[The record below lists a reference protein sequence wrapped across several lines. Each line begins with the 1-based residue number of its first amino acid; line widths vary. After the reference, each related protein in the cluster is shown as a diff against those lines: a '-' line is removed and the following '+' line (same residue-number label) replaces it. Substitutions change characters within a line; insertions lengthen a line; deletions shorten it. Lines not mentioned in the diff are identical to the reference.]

1 MRKEIYI
8 STRKKET
15 RIAVLED
22 GQLAELF
29 FENPK
34 QGRMVG
40 DIYLGR
46 VARVLPG
53 IKAAFLDYGQKQ
65 EAFLHFAD
73 IDKTSIEE
81 YADLLG
87 DDTSIDEVAEA
98 GTETVKES
106 TEEGELKLLQPVS
119 TTQRLGTAETYAPSK
134 SHLLKKGQPIL
145 VQVIKEP
152 LGRKGARVTTRI
164 TLPGRFLV
172 LMPFMENKIGISRK
186 ILNQRERRRLR
197 NIIKALLPN
206 GYGVI
211 VRTAAE
217 GKDTKTLRGELE
229 QLILTWE
236 KIEKMLP
243 NEKPPALLYKD
254 LSVTSSVMRDLLTK
268 DVEKVVIDSKSLF
281 REVVAYAR
289 WAAPDIVDKIELD
302 ETEDIF
308 EKYGIN
314 REIENS
320 LGRKIYLRGGAYIL
334 IEQTEAM
341 TVIDV
346 NTGRYA
352 PRQNQEQVSLRI
364 NLDAAR
370 EIVRQLRLR
379 DIGGL
384 IVVDFIDMEDE
395 KSKKRLFDEL
405 RKEFKKDRAKVTVL
419 PMTEFGLIQITR
431 QRVRPS
437 VFEKFSEPCPTCA
450 GTGTI
455 FLRNLIFKRVE
466 RWFAKFKAISSDSS
480 ERKLILKLHPTVASY
495 VKSSLKGKFKILKL
509 MAKYFVLIK
518 VEPDPTLSVEEFK
531 VISAKTGKEFT
542 ETSVAPTPIPKE
554 NQNKKEEF

>member
-8 STRKKET
+8 STKKKET

-29 FENPK
+29 FENPE
-34 QGRMVG
+34 QERMVG
-40 DIYLGR
+40 DIYLGK

-53 IKAAFLDYGQKQ
+53 IKAAFINIGHKQ
-65 EAFLHFAD
+65 DAFLHFAD
-73 IDKTSIEE
+73 IDKASIDEFS
-81 YADLLG
+81 DLIG
-87 DDTSIDEVAEA
+87 DDTSVDEMSEVEA
-98 GTETVKES
+98 KSEPVEAR
-106 TEEGELKLLQPVS
+106 LQPIETS
-119 TTQRLGTAETYAPSK
+119 ATAQRITEAYAPRK

-186 ILNQRERRRLR
+186 ISNPKERRRLR
-197 NIIKALLPN
+197 NIIRALLPD

-217 GKDTKTLRGELE
+217 GKDTKTIRGELE
-229 QLILTWE
+229 QLITTWE
-236 KIEKMLP
+236 KIEKMLAV
-243 NEKPPALLYKD
+243 EKPPALLYKD
-254 LSVTSSVMRDLLTK
+254 LRVTSSVMRDLLTK
-268 DVEKVVIDSKSLF
+268 DVERVVVDSKSLY
-281 REVVAYAR
+281 REIVAYAR

-320 LGRKIYLRGGAYIL
+320 LGRKVYLRGGSYIL
-334 IEQTEAM
+334 IEQTETM

-346 NTGRYA
+346 NTGKYA
-352 PRQNQEQVSLRI
+352 PRKDQEQVSLRI
-364 NLDAAR
+364 NLDAAK

-384 IVVDFIDMEDE
+384 IVVDFIDLEDE
-395 KSKKRLFDEL
+395 KSKKRLLEEL
-405 RKEFKKDRAKVTVL
+405 LKEFKKDRAKVTVL
-419 PMTEFGLIQITR
+419 PMSEFGLVQITR

-450 GTGTI
+450 GTGVI
-455 FLRNLIFKRVE
+455 FLRDLIFRKIE
-466 RWFAKFKAISSDSS
+466 RWLTKFKAISS
-480 ERKLILKLHPTVASY
+480 ERNLILKLHPTLAKFMRASLPGRI
-495 VKSSLKGKFKILKL
+495 KTIKL
-509 MAKYFVLIK
+509 MLKYFVKIK

-531 VISAKTGKEFT
+531 VVSAKTGRELT
-542 ETSVAPTPIPKE
+542 ETFQVQQFQP
-554 NQNKKEEF
+554 NQNKREQKDENFS

>member
-1 MRKEIYI
+1 MVKEIYI
-8 STRKKET
+8 STKGKET

-29 FENPK
+29 FENPE
-34 QGRMVG
+34 QERMVG
-40 DIYLGR
+40 DIYLGK

-53 IKAAFLDYGQKQ
+53 IKAAFINIGHKQ
-65 EAFLHFAD
+65 DAFLHFAD
-73 IDKTSIEE
+73 IDKTSIDE

-87 DDTSIDEVAEA
+87 DDTSIDEVSEP
-98 GTETVKES
+98 VV
-106 TEEGELKLLQPVS
+106 EEEHDLQPIAS
-119 TTQRLGTAETYAPSK
+119 AQPSQTAQAYAPRK

-186 ILNQRERRRLR
+186 IQNPKERRRLR

-229 QLILTWE
+229 QLIATWE
-236 KIEKMLP
+236 KIEKMIP

-254 LSVTSSVMRDLLTK
+254 LGVTSSVMRDLLTK
-268 DVEKVVIDSKSLF
+268 DVEKVVVDSKSLF
-281 REVVAYAR
+281 REIVAYAR

-302 ETEDIF
+302 ETQDIF

-364 NLDAAR
+364 NLDAAK

-395 KSKKRLFDEL
+395 RSKKRLFDEL

-455 FLRNLIFKRVE
+455 FLRDLIFRRIE
-466 RWFAKFKAISSDSS
+466 RWFSKFKAISP
-480 ERKLILKLHPTVASY
+480 ERNLTLKLHPTVANY
-495 VKSSLKGKFKILKL
+495 VKSSLAGKFKILKL
-509 MAKYFVLIK
+509 MLRYFIK
-518 VEPDPTLSVEEFK
+518 IRVEPDPTLSVEEFK
-531 VISAKTGKEFT
+531 VISNKTGKELT
-542 ETSVAPTPIPKE
+542 ETGTVQMPVVRE
-554 NQNKKEEF
+554 NQNKEEQ

>member
-8 STRKKET
+8 STKGKET

-29 FENPK
+29 FENPE
-34 QGRMVG
+34 QERMVG
-40 DIYLGR
+40 DIYLGK

-53 IKAAFLDYGQKQ
+53 IKAAFINIGHKQ
-65 EAFLHFAD
+65 DAFLHFAD
-73 IDKTSIEE
+73 IDKASIEE

-87 DDTSIDEVAEA
+87 DDTSIDEVSETTVEEEQELKGLQPISTSSTQTAEA
-98 GTETVKES
+98 
-106 TEEGELKLLQPVS
+106 
-119 TTQRLGTAETYAPSK
+119 YAPRK

-186 ILNQRERRRLR
+186 IQNPKERRRLR
-197 NIIKALLPN
+197 NIIRALLPN

-217 GKDTKTLRGELE
+217 GKDTRTLRGELE
-229 QLILTWE
+229 QLLATWE
-236 KIEKMLP
+236 KIEKAIP

-254 LSVTSSVMRDLLTK
+254 IGVTSSVMRDLLTK
-268 DVEKVVIDSKSLF
+268 DVEKVVVDSKGLY
-281 REVVAYAR
+281 REIVAYSR

-314 REIENS
+314 KEIENS
-320 LGRKIYLRGGAYIL
+320 LSRKIYLRGGAYIL

-364 NLDAAR
+364 NLDAAK

-455 FLRNLIFKRVE
+455 FLRNLIFRRIE
-466 RWFAKFKAISSDSS
+466 RWFSKFRAIYS
-480 ERKLILKLHPTVASY
+480 ERNLTLKLHPTVANY
-495 VKSSLKGKFKILKL
+495 MKSSFTGRLKTLKL
-509 MAKYFVLIK
+509 MLKYFIK
-518 VEPDPTLSVEEFK
+518 LKIEPDPTLSVEEFR
-531 VISAKTGKEFT
+531 VISNKTGKELT
-542 ETSVAPTPIPKE
+542 EVGTSQITIAKE
-554 NQNKKEEF
+554 NQNKEEQ

>member
-8 STRKKET
+8 STKKKET

-29 FENPK
+29 FENPE
-34 QGRMVG
+34 QERMVG
-40 DIYLGR
+40 DIYLGK

-53 IKAAFLDYGQKQ
+53 IKAAFINIGHKQ
-65 EAFLHFAD
+65 DAFLHFAD
-73 IDKTSIEE
+73 IDKASIDEFS
-81 YADLLG
+81 DLIG
-87 DDTSIDEVAEA
+87 DDTSVDEMSEVEA
-98 GTETVKES
+98 KSEPVEAR
-106 TEEGELKLLQPVS
+106 LQPIETS
-119 TTQRLGTAETYAPSK
+119 ATAQRITEAYAPRK

-186 ILNQRERRRLR
+186 ISNPKERRRLR
-197 NIIKALLPN
+197 NIIRALLPD

-217 GKDTKTLRGELE
+217 GKDTKTIRGELE
-229 QLILTWE
+229 QLITTWE
-236 KIEKMLP
+236 KIEKMLAV
-243 NEKPPALLYKD
+243 EKPPALLYKD
-254 LSVTSSVMRDLLTK
+254 LRVTSSVMRDLLTK
-268 DVEKVVIDSKSLF
+268 DVERVVVDSKSLY
-281 REVVAYAR
+281 REIVAYAR

-320 LGRKIYLRGGAYIL
+320 LGRKVYLRGGSYIL
-334 IEQTEAM
+334 IEQTETM

-346 NTGRYA
+346 NTGKYA
-352 PRQNQEQVSLRI
+352 PRKDQEQVSLRI
-364 NLDAAR
+364 NLDAAK

-384 IVVDFIDMEDE
+384 IVVDFIDLEDE
-395 KSKKRLFDEL
+395 KSKKRLLEEL
-405 RKEFKKDRAKVTVL
+405 LKEFKKDRAKVTVL
-419 PMTEFGLIQITR
+419 PMSEFGLVQITR

-450 GTGTI
+450 GTGVI
-455 FLRNLIFKRVE
+455 FLRDLIFRKIE
-466 RWFAKFKAISSDSS
+466 RWLTKFKAISS
-480 ERKLILKLHPTVASY
+480 ERNLILKLHPTLAKFMRASLPGRI
-495 VKSSLKGKFKILKL
+495 KTIKL
-509 MAKYFVLIK
+509 MLKYFVKIK

-531 VISAKTGKEFT
+531 VVSAKTGRELT
-542 ETSVAPTPIPKE
+542 ETFQVQQFQP
-554 NQNKKEEF
+554 NQNKQEQKDENFS

>member
-8 STRKKET
+8 STKGKET

-29 FENPK
+29 FENPE
-34 QGRMVG
+34 QERMVG
-40 DIYLGR
+40 DIYLGK

-53 IKAAFLDYGQKQ
+53 IKAAFINIGHKQ
-65 EAFLHFAD
+65 DAFLHFAD
-73 IDKTSIEE
+73 IDKASIEE

-87 DDTSIDEVAEA
+87 DDTSIDEVSETTVEEEQELKGLQPISTSSTQTAEA
-98 GTETVKES
+98 
-106 TEEGELKLLQPVS
+106 
-119 TTQRLGTAETYAPSK
+119 YAPRK

-186 ILNQRERRRLR
+186 IQNPKERRRLR
-197 NIIKALLPN
+197 NIIRALLPN

-217 GKDTKTLRGELE
+217 GKDTRTLRGELE
-229 QLILTWE
+229 QLLATWE
-236 KIEKMLP
+236 KIEKAIP

-254 LSVTSSVMRDLLTK
+254 IGVTSSVMRDLLTK
-268 DVEKVVIDSKSLF
+268 DVEKVVVDSKGLY
-281 REVVAYAR
+281 REIVAYAR

-314 REIENS
+314 KEIENS
-320 LGRKIYLRGGAYIL
+320 LSRKIYLRGGAYIL

-364 NLDAAR
+364 NLDAAK

-455 FLRNLIFKRVE
+455 FLRNLIFRRIE
-466 RWFAKFKAISSDSS
+466 RWFSKFRAIYS
-480 ERKLILKLHPTVASY
+480 ERNLTLKLHPTVANY
-495 VKSSLKGKFKILKL
+495 MKSSFTGRLKTLKL
-509 MAKYFVLIK
+509 MLKYFIK
-518 VEPDPTLSVEEFK
+518 LKIEPDPTLSVEEFR
-531 VISAKTGKEFT
+531 VISNKTGKELT
-542 ETSVAPTPIPKE
+542 EVGTSQITIAKE
-554 NQNKKEEF
+554 NQNKEEQ

>member
-8 STRKKET
+8 STKKKET

-22 GQLAELF
+22 GQLVELF
-29 FENPK
+29 FENPE
-34 QGRMVG
+34 QERMVG
-40 DIYLGR
+40 DIYLGK

-53 IKAAFLDYGQKQ
+53 IKAAFINIGHKQ
-65 EAFLHFAD
+65 DAFLHFAD
-73 IDKTSIEE
+73 IDKASIDEFS
-81 YADLLG
+81 DLLG
-87 DDTSIDEVAEA
+87 DDTSIDEMSEVEA
-98 GTETVKES
+98 KSEPVEAR
-106 TEEGELKLLQPVS
+106 LQPI
-119 TTQRLGTAETYAPSK
+119 ETSATGQGVTEAYTPRK

-186 ILNQRERRRLR
+186 ISNQKERRRLR
-197 NIIKALLPN
+197 NIIRALLPD

-217 GKDTKTLRGELE
+217 GKDTKTIRGELE
-229 QLILTWE
+229 QLITTWE
-236 KIEKMLP
+236 KIEKMLAV
-243 NEKPPALLYKD
+243 EKPPALLYKD
-254 LSVTSSVMRDLLTK
+254 LGVTSSVMRDLLTK
-268 DVEKVVIDSKSLF
+268 DVERVVVDSKSLY
-281 REVVAYAR
+281 REIVAYAR

-320 LGRKIYLRGGAYIL
+320 LGRKVYLRGGSYIL
-334 IEQTEAM
+334 IEQTETM

-346 NTGRYA
+346 NTGKYA
-352 PRQNQEQVSLRI
+352 PRKDQEQVSLRI

-384 IVVDFIDMEDE
+384 IVVDFIDLEDE
-395 KSKKRLFDEL
+395 KSKKRLLDEL
-405 RKEFKKDRAKVTVL
+405 LKEFKKDRAKVTVL
-419 PMTEFGLIQITR
+419 PMSEFGLVQITR

-450 GTGTI
+450 GTGVI
-455 FLRNLIFKRVE
+455 FLRDLIFRKIE
-466 RWFAKFKAISSDSS
+466 RWLTKFKAISS
-480 ERKLILKLHPTVASY
+480 ERNLIFKLHPTLA
-495 VKSSLKGKFKILKL
+495 KFMKTSLAGRIKTIKL
-509 MAKYFVLIK
+509 MLRYFIKLK
-518 VEPDPTLSVEEFK
+518 VEPDPTLSVEEFR
-531 VISAKTGKEFT
+531 VISAKTGKELT
-542 ETSVAPTPIPKE
+542 ETSQVQPFQFNPNKQEQKNE
-554 NQNKKEEF
+554 NFS

>member
-8 STRKKET
+8 STMKKET

-22 GQLAELF
+22 GQLAEMF
-29 FENPK
+29 FENPE
-34 QGRMVG
+34 QERMVG
-40 DIYLGR
+40 DIYLGK

-53 IKAAFLDYGQKQ
+53 IKAAFINIGHKQ
-65 EAFLHFAD
+65 DAFLHFAD

-81 YADLLG
+81 YAELLG
-87 DDTSIDEVAEA
+87 DDSNIDDVVEVA
-98 GTETVKES
+98 TY
-106 TEEGELKLLQPVS
+106 EEDRDLSSLRPVS
-119 TTQRLGTAETYAPSK
+119 SSRLSGTAEKYAPSE

-172 LMPFMENKIGISRK
+172 LMPFMSDKIGISRK
-186 ILNQRERRRLR
+186 IVNQRERRRLR
-197 NIIKALLPN
+197 NILRALLPD

-229 QLILTWE
+229 QLIAVWE
-236 KIEKMLP
+236 EIEKSIP

-254 LSVTSSVMRDLLTK
+254 LSVTSSVMRDLLTR
-268 DVEKVVIDSKSLF
+268 DVEKVVVDSKSLF
-281 REVVAYAR
+281 KEIVAYAR

-314 REIENS
+314 KEIENS
-320 LGRKIYLRGGAYIL
+320 FGRKIYLRGGAYIL

-364 NLDAAR
+364 NLDAAK

-395 KSKKRLFDEL
+395 RSKKRLFDEL

-455 FLRNLIFKRVE
+455 FLRNLIFKRIE
-466 RWFAKFKAISSDSS
+466 RWFAKFRAISNEKSV
-480 ERKLILKLHPTVASY
+480 ILKLHPTVAKY
-495 VKSSLKGKFKILKL
+495 LKSSFIGKLKL
-509 MAKYFVLIK
+509 LKLVLRCFVKIK

-531 VISAKTGKEFT
+531 VISAKTGKELT
-542 ETSVAPTPIPKE
+542 ETGLGMQVIVKE
-554 NQNKKEEF
+554 N

>member
-8 STRKKET
+8 STKKKET

-29 FENPK
+29 FENPE
-34 QGRMVG
+34 QERMVG
-40 DIYLGR
+40 DIYLGK

-53 IKAAFLDYGQKQ
+53 IKAAFINIGHKQ
-65 EAFLHFAD
+65 DAFLHFAD
-73 IDKTSIEE
+73 IDKASIDEFS
-81 YADLLG
+81 DLLG
-87 DDTSIDEVAEA
+87 DDTSVDEMSEVEA
-98 GTETVKES
+98 KSEPVEAR
-106 TEEGELKLLQPVS
+106 LQPIETS
-119 TTQRLGTAETYAPSK
+119 ATAQRITEAYAPRR

-186 ILNQRERRRLR
+186 ISNPKERRRLR
-197 NIIKALLPN
+197 NIIRALLPD

-217 GKDTKTLRGELE
+217 GKDTKTIRGELE
-229 QLILTWE
+229 QLITTWE
-236 KIEKMLP
+236 KIEKMLAV
-243 NEKPPALLYKD
+243 EKPPALLYKD
-254 LSVTSSVMRDLLTK
+254 LGVTSSVMRDLLTK
-268 DVEKVVIDSKSLF
+268 DVERVVVDSKSLY
-281 REVVAYAR
+281 REIVAYAR

-320 LGRKIYLRGGAYIL
+320 LGRKVYLRGGSYIL
-334 IEQTEAM
+334 IEQTETM

-346 NTGRYA
+346 NTGKYA
-352 PRQNQEQVSLRI
+352 PRKDQEQVSLRI
-364 NLDAAR
+364 NLDAAK

-384 IVVDFIDMEDE
+384 IVVDFIDLEDE
-395 KSKKRLFDEL
+395 KSKKRLLEEL
-405 RKEFKKDRAKVTVL
+405 LKEFKKDRAKVTVL
-419 PMTEFGLIQITR
+419 PMSEFGLVQITR

-450 GTGTI
+450 GTGVI
-455 FLRNLIFKRVE
+455 FLRDLIFRKIE
-466 RWFAKFKAISSDSS
+466 RWLTKFKAISS
-480 ERKLILKLHPTVASY
+480 ERNLILKLHPTLAKFMRAS
-495 VKSSLKGKFKILKL
+495 LPGKIKTIKL
-509 MAKYFVLIK
+509 MLKYFVKIK

-531 VISAKTGKEFT
+531 VVSAKTGRELT
-542 ETSVAPTPIPKE
+542 ETFQVQQFQP
-554 NQNKKEEF
+554 NQNKQEQKDENFS

>member
-1 MRKEIYI
+1 MVKEIYI
-8 STRKKET
+8 STKGKET

-29 FENPK
+29 FENPE
-34 QGRMVG
+34 QERMVG
-40 DIYLGR
+40 DIYLGK

-53 IKAAFLDYGQKQ
+53 IKAAFINIGHKQ
-65 EAFLHFAD
+65 DAFLHFAD
-73 IDKTSIEE
+73 IDQASIEE

-87 DDTSIDEVAEA
+87 DDTSIDEA
-98 GTETVKES
+98 TEMSVEEEKELKTLEPIASTQTVKASE
-106 TEEGELKLLQPVS
+106 V
-119 TTQRLGTAETYAPSK
+119 YAPKK

-186 ILNQRERRRLR
+186 IQNPKERRRLR
-197 NIIKALLPN
+197 NIIRALLPN
-206 GYGVI
+206 SYGVI

-229 QLILTWE
+229 QLIATWE
-236 KIEKMLP
+236 KIERAIP

-254 LSVTSSVMRDLLTK
+254 LGVTSSVMRDLLTK
-268 DVEKVVIDSKSLF
+268 DVEKVVVDSKNLF
-281 REVVAYAR
+281 REIVAYAR

-302 ETEDIF
+302 ETKDIF

-314 REIENS
+314 KEIENS

-364 NLDAAR
+364 NLDAAK

-395 KSKKRLFDEL
+395 RSKKRLFDEL

-437 VFEKFSEPCPTCA
+437 VFEKVSEPCPTCA

-455 FLRNLIFKRVE
+455 FLRNLIFRRIE
-466 RWFAKFKAISSDSS
+466 RWFSKFKAISP
-480 ERKLILKLHPTVASY
+480 ERNLTLKLHPMVANY
-495 VKSSLKGKFKILKL
+495 MKSSLTGRLKILKL
-509 MAKYFVLIK
+509 MLRHFVRIK

-531 VISAKTGKEFT
+531 VISNKTGKELT
-542 ETSVAPTPIPKE
+542 ETNV
-554 NQNKKEEF
+554 QNKEGQ

>member
-8 STRKKET
+8 STKKKET

-22 GQLAELF
+22 GQLVELF
-29 FENPK
+29 FENPE
-34 QGRMVG
+34 QERMVG
-40 DIYLGR
+40 DIYLGK

-53 IKAAFLDYGQKQ
+53 IKAAFINIGHKQ
-65 EAFLHFAD
+65 DAFLHFAD
-73 IDKTSIEE
+73 IDKASIDEFS
-81 YADLLG
+81 DLLG
-87 DDTSIDEVAEA
+87 DDTSIDEMSEVEA
-98 GTETVKES
+98 KSEPVEAR
-106 TEEGELKLLQPVS
+106 LQPI
-119 TTQRLGTAETYAPSK
+119 ETSATGQGVTEAYTPRK

-186 ILNQRERRRLR
+186 ISNQKERRRLR
-197 NIIKALLPN
+197 NIIRALLPD

-217 GKDTKTLRGELE
+217 GKDTKTIRGELE
-229 QLILTWE
+229 QLITTWE
-236 KIEKMLP
+236 KIEKMLAV
-243 NEKPPALLYKD
+243 EKPPALLYKD
-254 LSVTSSVMRDLLTK
+254 LGVTSSVMRDLLTK
-268 DVEKVVIDSKSLF
+268 DVERVVVDSKSLY
-281 REVVAYAR
+281 REIVAYAR

-320 LGRKIYLRGGAYIL
+320 LGRKVYLRGGSYIL
-334 IEQTEAM
+334 IEQTETM

-346 NTGRYA
+346 NTGKYA
-352 PRQNQEQVSLRI
+352 PRKDQEQVSLRI

-384 IVVDFIDMEDE
+384 IVVDFIDLEDE
-395 KSKKRLFDEL
+395 KSKKRLLDEL
-405 RKEFKKDRAKVTVL
+405 LKEFKKDRAKVTVL
-419 PMTEFGLIQITR
+419 PMSEFGLVQITR

-450 GTGTI
+450 GTGVI
-455 FLRNLIFKRVE
+455 FLRDLIFRKIE
-466 RWFAKFKAISSDSS
+466 RWLTKFKAISS
-480 ERKLILKLHPTVASY
+480 ERNLIFKLHPTLA
-495 VKSSLKGKFKILKL
+495 KFMKTSLAGRIKTMKL
-509 MAKYFVLIK
+509 MLRYFIKLK
-518 VEPDPTLSVEEFK
+518 VEPDPTLSVEEFR
-531 VISAKTGKEFT
+531 VVSAKTGKELT
-542 ETSVAPTPIPKE
+542 ETSQVQPFQFNPNKQEQKNE
-554 NQNKKEEF
+554 NFS

>member
-1 MRKEIYI
+1 MVKEIYI
-8 STRKKET
+8 STKGKET

-29 FENPK
+29 FESPE
-34 QGRMVG
+34 QERMVG
-40 DIYLGR
+40 DIYLGE

-53 IKAAFLDYGQKQ
+53 IKAAFINIGHKQ
-65 EAFLHFAD
+65 DAFLHFAD
-73 IDKTSIEE
+73 IDQASIEE

-87 DDTSIDEVAEA
+87 DDTSVDEISEA
-98 GTETVKES
+98 GVEES
-106 TEEGELKLLQPVS
+106 TQELKSLQPI
-119 TTQRLGTAETYAPSK
+119 TTSQTSSAVETYAPRR
-134 SHLLKKGQPIL
+134 SHLLRKGQPIL

-186 ILNQRERRRLR
+186 IQNPKERRRLR
-197 NIIKALLPN
+197 NIIKALLPS

-217 GKDTKTLRGELE
+217 GKDPRTLRGELE
-229 QLILTWE
+229 QLIAVWE
-236 KIEKMLP
+236 KIEKTIT

-268 DVEKVVIDSKSLF
+268 DVEKVVVDSKSLF

-289 WAAPDIVDKIELD
+289 WAAPDLVDKIELD
-302 ETEDIF
+302 ETKDIF

-320 LGRKIYLRGGAYIL
+320 LARKIYLRGGAYIL

-364 NLDAAR
+364 NLDAAK

-395 KSKKRLFDEL
+395 RSRKRLFDEL

-419 PMTEFGLIQITR
+419 PMTEFGLIQVTR

-455 FLRNLIFKRVE
+455 FLRNLIFRRIE
-466 RWFAKFKAISSDSS
+466 RWFSKFRAISS
-480 ERKLILKLHPTVASY
+480 ERNLILKLHPTIANY
-495 VKSSLKGKFKILKL
+495 VKSSLAGRLKVLKLILKH
-509 MAKYFVLIK
+509 FVKIK
-518 VEPDPTLSVEEFK
+518 IEPDPTLSVEEFK
-531 VISAKTGKEFT
+531 VISNKTGKELT
-542 ETSVAPTPIPKE
+542 EPGMAQMSVVKE
-554 NQNKKEEF
+554 NQNK

>member
-8 STRKKET
+8 STKKKET

-22 GQLAELF
+22 GQLAEMF
-29 FENPK
+29 FENPE
-34 QGRMVG
+34 QERMVG
-40 DIYLGR
+40 DIYLGK

-53 IKAAFLDYGQKQ
+53 IKAAFINIGHKQ
-65 EAFLHFAD
+65 DAFLHFAD

-87 DDTSIDEVAEA
+87 DDTSIDEVPEVGA
-98 GTETVKES
+98 ETVKES
-106 TEEGELKLLQPVS
+106 VDEGELKLLQPVS
-119 TTQRLGTAETYAPSK
+119 TTQRSKTAETYAPSK
-134 SHLLKKGQPIL
+134 SHLLKKGQAIL

-186 ILNQRERRRLR
+186 ILNQKERRRLR

-229 QLILTWE
+229 QLIATWE

-243 NEKPPALLYKD
+243 NETPPALLYKD
-254 LSVTSSVMRDLLTK
+254 ISITSTVMRDLLTK
-268 DVEKVVIDSKSLF
+268 DVEKVVVDSKSLF
-281 REVVAYAR
+281 REIIAYAR

-320 LGRKIYLRGGAYIL
+320 LGRKVYLRGGAYIL

-364 NLDAAR
+364 NLDAAK

-419 PMTEFGLIQITR
+419 PMTEFGLVQITR

-455 FLRNLIFKRVE
+455 FLRNLIFRRIE
-466 RWFAKFKAISSDSS
+466 RWFAKFRAISN
-480 ERKLILKLHPTVASY
+480 ERKVILKLHPTVANY

-509 MAKYFVLIK
+509 MVKYFVWIK
-518 VEPDPTLSVEEFK
+518 IEPDPTLSVEEFK
-531 VISAKTGKEFT
+531 VISAKTGKEFS
-542 ETSVAPTPIPKE
+542 EPSVGHIIMQKE
-554 NQNKKEEF
+554 NQNKKEEL

>member
-1 MRKEIYI
+1 MVKEIYI
-8 STRKKET
+8 STKGKET

-29 FENPK
+29 FENPE
-34 QGRMVG
+34 QERMVG
-40 DIYLGR
+40 DIYLGK

-53 IKAAFLDYGQKQ
+53 IKAAFINIGHKQ
-65 EAFLHFAD
+65 DAFLHFAD
-73 IDKTSIEE
+73 IDQTSIDE

-87 DDTSIDEVAEA
+87 DDTSIDEATETSVEEDKELKTLEPIESTQRVKTAEA
-98 GTETVKES
+98 
-106 TEEGELKLLQPVS
+106 
-119 TTQRLGTAETYAPSK
+119 YAPRK

-172 LMPFMENKIGISRK
+172 LMPFMENKIGVSRK
-186 ILNQRERRRLR
+186 IQNPKERRRLR

-229 QLILTWE
+229 QLIATWE
-236 KIEKMLP
+236 KIEKAIP

-254 LSVTSSVMRDLLTK
+254 LGVTSSVMRDLLTK
-268 DVEKVVIDSKSLF
+268 DVEKVIVDSKNLF
-281 REVVAYAR
+281 REIVAYAR

-302 ETEDIF
+302 ETKDIF

-314 REIENS
+314 KEIENS

-364 NLDAAR
+364 NLDAAK

-395 KSKKRLFDEL
+395 RSKKRLFDEL
-405 RKEFKKDRAKVTVL
+405 RKEFRKDRAKVTVL

-437 VFEKFSEPCPTCA
+437 VFEKVSEPCPTCA

-455 FLRNLIFKRVE
+455 FLRNLIYRRIE
-466 RWFAKFKAISSDSS
+466 RWFSKFKAISP
-480 ERKLILKLHPTVASY
+480 ERNLTLKLHPTVANY
-495 VKSSLKGKFKILKL
+495 MKSSLTGKLKILKL
-509 MAKYFVLIK
+509 MLKHLIKIK

-531 VISAKTGKEFT
+531 VISNKTGRELT
-542 ETSVAPTPIPKE
+542 ETNV
-554 NQNKKEEF
+554 QNKEGQ

>member
-8 STRKKET
+8 STKGKET

-29 FENPK
+29 FENPE
-34 QGRMVG
+34 QERMVG
-40 DIYLGR
+40 DIYLGK

-53 IKAAFLDYGQKQ
+53 IKAAFINIGHKQ
-65 EAFLHFAD
+65 DAFLHFAD
-73 IDKTSIEE
+73 IDKASIEE

-87 DDTSIDEVAEA
+87 DDTSIDEVSETTTEA
-98 GTETVKES
+98 TKEL
-106 TEEGELKLLQPVS
+106 TEEGEEKSLQPVS
-119 TTQRLGTAETYAPSK
+119 ASQPSKDVEAYAPRK
-134 SHLLKKGQPIL
+134 PHLLKKGQPIL

-186 ILNQRERRRLR
+186 ILNQKERRRLR

-229 QLILTWE
+229 QLITTWE
-236 KIEKMLP
+236 KIEKMIP

-254 LSVTSSVMRDLLTK
+254 ISVTSSVMRDLLTK
-268 DVEKVVIDSKSLF
+268 DVERVVVDSKSLF
-281 REVVAYAR
+281 REIVAYAR

-314 REIENS
+314 KEIENS

-364 NLDAAR
+364 NLDAAK

-384 IVVDFIDMEDE
+384 IVVDFIDMEDD
-395 KSKKRLFDEL
+395 KSKKRLFEEL

-455 FLRNLIFKRVE
+455 FLRNLIFKKVE
-466 RWFAKFKAISSDSS
+466 RWFAKFRAVSN
-480 ERKLILKLHPTVASY
+480 ERKLILKLHPTLAKY
-495 VKSSLKGKFKILKL
+495 VKSNLNGKLKILKL
-509 MAKYFVLIK
+509 MLKYFIRVKI
-518 VEPDPTLSVEEFK
+518 EPDPTLSVEEFK
-531 VISAKTGKEFT
+531 VVSVKTGKELT
-542 ETSVAPTPIPKE
+542 ETGTSAQVVIPK
-554 NQNKKEEF
+554 QNKKEEI

>member
-1 MRKEIYI
+1 MVKEIYV
-8 STRKKET
+8 STKGNET

-29 FENPK
+29 FENPE
-34 QGRMVG
+34 QERMLG

-53 IKAAFLDYGQKQ
+53 IKAAFIDIGHKQ
-65 EAFLHFAD
+65 DAFLHFAD
-73 IDKTSIEE
+73 IDQTSIDE

-87 DDTSIDEVAEA
+87 DDTSIDESTETNVEEERELETLEPITSTQTVKTAEA
-98 GTETVKES
+98 
-106 TEEGELKLLQPVS
+106 
-119 TTQRLGTAETYAPSK
+119 YAPRR

-172 LMPFMENKIGISRK
+172 FMPFMENKIGISRK
-186 ILNQRERRRLR
+186 IQNPKERRRLR

-229 QLILTWE
+229 QLIATWE
-236 KIEKMLP
+236 KIEKAIP
-243 NEKPPALLYKD
+243 NEKPPALLYKG
-254 LSVTSSVMRDLLTK
+254 LGVTSSVMRDLLTK
-268 DVEKVVIDSKSLF
+268 DVGRVIVDSKNLF
-281 REVVAYAR
+281 REIIAYAR
-289 WAAPDIVDKIELD
+289 WAAPDLIDKIKLD
-302 ETEDIF
+302 ETKDIF

-314 REIENS
+314 KEIENS
-320 LGRKIYLRGGAYIL
+320 LARKIYLRGGAYIL
-334 IEQTEAM
+334 IDQTEAM

-364 NLDAAR
+364 NLDAAK
-370 EIVRQLRLR
+370 EVVRQLRLR

-395 KSKKRLFDEL
+395 RSKKRLFDEL
-405 RKEFKKDRAKVTVL
+405 RREFRKDRAKVTVL

-431 QRVRPS
+431 QRIRPS
-437 VFEKFSEPCPTCA
+437 VFEKVSEPCPTCA

-455 FLRNLIFKRVE
+455 FLKNLIFRRIE
-466 RWFAKFKAISSDSS
+466 RWFSRFKAISP
-480 ERKLILKLHPTVASY
+480 ERNLTLKLHPTVANY
-495 VKSSLKGKFKILKL
+495 IRLSLTGRLKILKL
-509 MAKYFVLIK
+509 MLKHFVRIK
-518 VEPDPTLSVEEFK
+518 IEPDPTLSVEEFK
-531 VISAKTGKEFT
+531 VISNKTGKELT
-542 ETSVAPTPIPKE
+542 EANV
-554 NQNKKEEF
+554 QNKEGQ

>member
-22 GQLAELF
+22 GQIAELF
-29 FENPK
+29 FENPE
-34 QGRMVG
+34 QERMVG
-40 DIYLGR
+40 DIYLGK

-53 IKAAFLDYGQKQ
+53 IKAAFINIGHKQ
-65 EAFLHFAD
+65 DAFLHFAD

-87 DDTSIDEVAEA
+87 DDTSVDEVSETAVETAE
-98 GTETVKES
+98 EKE
-106 TEEGELKLLQPVS
+106 LAALQPIS
-119 TTQRLGTAETYAPSK
+119 TSKSTGTTEVYAPK
-134 SHLLKKGQPIL
+134 KPHLLKKGQPIL

-186 ILNQRERRRLR
+186 ILNVKERRRLR
-197 NIIKALLPN
+197 NIIRALLPN

-229 QLILTWE
+229 QLIATWE
-236 KIEKMLP
+236 KIEKMIP
-243 NEKPPALLYKD
+243 TEKPPALLYKD
-254 LSVTSSVMRDLLTK
+254 ISVTSSVMRDLLTK
-268 DVEKVVIDSKSLF
+268 DVERVVVDSKSLF
-281 REVVAYAR
+281 REIVAYAR
-289 WAAPDIVDKIELD
+289 WAAPDVVDKIELD

-314 REIENS
+314 KEIENS
-320 LGRKIYLRGGAYIL
+320 LSRKIYLRGGAYIL

-346 NTGRYA
+346 NTGKYA

-364 NLDAAR
+364 NLDAAK

-455 FLRNLIFKRVE
+455 FLRDLILRKIE
-466 RWFAKFKAISSDSS
+466 RWFAKFKAISS
-480 ERKLILKLHPTVASY
+480 ERNIVLKLHPTVAKY
-495 VKSSLKGKFKILKL
+495 MKTSLKGRLKILKFIL
-509 MAKYFVLIK
+509 RYFIK
-518 VEPDPTLSVEEFK
+518 VKVEADPTLSVEEFK
-531 VISAKTGKEFT
+531 VVSAKTGKELT
-542 ETSVAPTPIPKE
+542 DTGAYIGISKE
-554 NQNKKEEF
+554 NQN

>member
-8 STRKKET
+8 STKKKET

-22 GQLAELF
+22 GQIAELF
-29 FENPK
+29 FENPE
-34 QGRMVG
+34 QERMVG
-40 DIYLGR
+40 DIYLGK

-53 IKAAFLDYGQKQ
+53 IKAAFINIGHKQ
-65 EAFLHFAD
+65 DAFLHFAD

-87 DDTSIDEVAEA
+87 DDTSVDEVS
-98 GTETVKES
+98 ETATDTMEEKELAS
-106 TEEGELKLLQPVS
+106 LQPISSSKSSVS
-119 TTQRLGTAETYAPSK
+119 TTEVYAPGK
-134 SHLLKKGQPIL
+134 PHMLKKGQPIL

-186 ILNQRERRRLR
+186 ILNVKERRRLR

-229 QLILTWE
+229 QLIATWE
-236 KIEKMLP
+236 KIEKMIP
-243 NEKPPALLYKD
+243 TEKPPALLYKD
-254 LSVTSSVMRDLLTK
+254 ISVTSSVMRDLLTK
-268 DVEKVVIDSKSLF
+268 DVERVVVDSKSLF
-281 REVVAYAR
+281 REIVAYAR
-289 WAAPDIVDKIELD
+289 WAAPDVVDKIELD

-314 REIENS
+314 KEIENS
-320 LGRKIYLRGGAYIL
+320 LGRKIYLRGGSYIL

-346 NTGRYA
+346 NTGKYA

-364 NLDAAR
+364 NLDAAK

-395 KSKKRLFDEL
+395 KSKRRLFEEL

-455 FLRNLIFKRVE
+455 FLRDLILRKIE
-466 RWFAKFKAISSDSS
+466 RWFAKFNAISS
-480 ERKLILKLHPTVASY
+480 EKNIILKLHPTVAKY
-495 VKSSLKGKFKILKL
+495 MKTSLRGRLKILKFIL
-509 MAKYFVLIK
+509 RYFIK
-518 VEPDPTLSVEEFK
+518 VKVEADPTLSVEEFK
-531 VISAKTGKEFT
+531 VVSAKTGKELT
-542 ETSVAPTPIPKE
+542 EAGTYIGISKE
-554 NQNKKEEF
+554 S

>member
-1 MRKEIYI
+1 MVKEIYI
-8 STRKKET
+8 STKGKET

-22 GQLAELF
+22 GRLAELF
-29 FENPK
+29 FENPE
-34 QGRMVG
+34 QERMVG
-40 DIYLGR
+40 DIYLGK

-53 IKAAFLDYGQKQ
+53 IKAAFIDIGHKQ
-65 EAFLHFAD
+65 DAFLHFAD
-73 IDKTSIEE
+73 IDQTSIDE

-87 DDTSIDEVAEA
+87 DDTSIDEATETGVEEDKELKTLEPIASTQTIKTAEA
-98 GTETVKES
+98 
-106 TEEGELKLLQPVS
+106 
-119 TTQRLGTAETYAPSK
+119 YAPRK

-164 TLPGRFLV
+164 TLPGRFIV
-172 LMPFMENKIGISRK
+172 FMPFMENKIGVSRK
-186 ILNQRERRRLR
+186 IQNPKERRRLR

-229 QLILTWE
+229 QLIATWE
-236 KIEKMLP
+236 KIEKAIP

-254 LSVTSSVMRDLLTK
+254 LGVTSSVMRDLLTK
-268 DVEKVVIDSKSLF
+268 DVERVVVGSKNLF
-281 REVVAYAR
+281 REIVAYAR
-289 WAAPDIVDKIELD
+289 WAASDIVDKIELD
-302 ETEDIF
+302 ETKDIF

-314 REIENS
+314 KEIENS

-364 NLDAAR
+364 NLDAAK

-437 VFEKFSEPCPTCA
+437 VFEKVSEPCPTCA

-455 FLRNLIFKRVE
+455 FLRNLIFRRIE
-466 RWFAKFKAISSDSS
+466 RWFSKFKAISI
-480 ERKLILKLHPTVASY
+480 ERNLTLKLHPTVANY
-495 VKSSLKGKFKILKL
+495 MKSSLTGRLKILKL
-509 MAKYFVLIK
+509 MLKHLIK
-518 VEPDPTLSVEEFK
+518 IKIEPDPTLSVEEFK
-531 VISAKTGKEFT
+531 VISNKTGKELT
-542 ETSVAPTPIPKE
+542 ETNV
-554 NQNKKEEF
+554 QNKEGQ

>member
-1 MRKEIYI
+1 MVKEIYI
-8 STRKKET
+8 STKGKET

-29 FENPK
+29 FENPE
-34 QGRMVG
+34 QERMVG
-40 DIYLGR
+40 DIYLGK

-53 IKAAFLDYGQKQ
+53 IKAAFINIGHKQ
-65 EAFLHFAD
+65 DAFLHFAD
-73 IDKTSIEE
+73 IDQASIEE

-87 DDTSIDEVAEA
+87 DDTSIDET
-98 GTETVKES
+98 TEVSVDEEKELKTLEPIASTQTVKASE
-106 TEEGELKLLQPVS
+106 V
-119 TTQRLGTAETYAPSK
+119 YAPKK
-134 SHLLKKGQPIL
+134 SYLLKKGQPIL

-186 ILNQRERRRLR
+186 IQNPKERRRLR

-206 GYGVI
+206 SYGVI

-229 QLILTWE
+229 HLIATWE
-236 KIEKMLP
+236 KIERAIP

-268 DVEKVVIDSKSLF
+268 DVEKVVVDSKNLF
-281 REVVAYAR
+281 REIVAYAR

-302 ETEDIF
+302 ETKDIF

-314 REIENS
+314 KEIENS

-364 NLDAAR
+364 NLDAAK

-395 KSKKRLFDEL
+395 RSKKRLFDEL
-405 RKEFKKDRAKVTVL
+405 RKEFRKDRAKVTVL

-437 VFEKFSEPCPTCA
+437 VFEKVSEPCPTCA

-455 FLRNLIFKRVE
+455 FLRNLIFRRIE
-466 RWFAKFKAISSDSS
+466 RWFSKFKAISP
-480 ERKLILKLHPTVASY
+480 ERNLTLKLHPMVANY
-495 VKSSLKGKFKILKL
+495 MKSSLTGKLKILKL
-509 MAKYFVLIK
+509 MLRHFVRIK

-531 VISAKTGKEFT
+531 VISNKTGKELT
-542 ETSVAPTPIPKE
+542 ETNV
-554 NQNKKEEF
+554 QNKEEQ

>member
-1 MRKEIYI
+1 MVKEIYI
-8 STRKKET
+8 STKGKET

-22 GQLAELF
+22 GRLAELF
-29 FENPK
+29 FENPE
-34 QGRMVG
+34 QERMVG
-40 DIYLGR
+40 DIYLGK

-53 IKAAFLDYGQKQ
+53 IKAAFIDIGHKQ
-65 EAFLHFAD
+65 DAFLHFAD
-73 IDKTSIEE
+73 IDQTSIDE

-87 DDTSIDEVAEA
+87 DDTSIDEATETGVEEDKELKTLEPIASTQTIKTAEA
-98 GTETVKES
+98 
-106 TEEGELKLLQPVS
+106 
-119 TTQRLGTAETYAPSK
+119 YAPRK

-164 TLPGRFLV
+164 TLPGRFIV
-172 LMPFMENKIGISRK
+172 FMPFMENKIGVSRK
-186 ILNQRERRRLR
+186 IQNPKERRRLR
-197 NIIKALLPN
+197 NIIRALLPN

-229 QLILTWE
+229 QLIATWE
-236 KIEKMLP
+236 KIEKAIP

-254 LSVTSSVMRDLLTK
+254 LGVTSSVMRDLLTK
-268 DVEKVVIDSKSLF
+268 DVERVVVDSKNLF
-281 REVVAYAR
+281 KEIVAYAR
-289 WAAPDIVDKIELD
+289 WAASDIVDKIELD
-302 ETEDIF
+302 EIKDIF

-314 REIENS
+314 KEVENS

-364 NLDAAR
+364 NLDAAK
-370 EIVRQLRLR
+370 EIARQLRLR

-395 KSKKRLFDEL
+395 RSKKRLFDEL

-437 VFEKFSEPCPTCA
+437 VFEKVSEPCPTCA

-455 FLRNLIFKRVE
+455 FLRNLIFRRIE
-466 RWFAKFKAISSDSS
+466 RWFSKFKAISI
-480 ERKLILKLHPTVASY
+480 ERNLTLKLHPTVANY
-495 VKSSLKGKFKILKL
+495 MKSSLTGRLKILKL
-509 MAKYFVLIK
+509 MLKHLIK
-518 VEPDPTLSVEEFK
+518 IKIEPDPTLSVEEFK
-531 VISAKTGKEFT
+531 VISNKTGKELT
-542 ETSVAPTPIPKE
+542 ETNV
-554 NQNKKEEF
+554 QNKEGQ

>member
-8 STRKKET
+8 STKKKET

-29 FENPK
+29 FENPE
-34 QGRMVG
+34 QERMVG
-40 DIYLGR
+40 DIYLGK

-53 IKAAFLDYGQKQ
+53 IKAAFINIGHKQ
-65 EAFLHFAD
+65 DAFLHFAD
-73 IDKTSIEE
+73 IDKASIDEFS
-81 YADLLG
+81 DLLG
-87 DDTSIDEVAEA
+87 DDTSVDEMSEVEA
-98 GTETVKES
+98 KSEPVEAR
-106 TEEGELKLLQPVS
+106 LQPIETS
-119 TTQRLGTAETYAPSK
+119 ATAQRITEAYAPRK

-186 ILNQRERRRLR
+186 ISNPKERRRLR
-197 NIIKALLPN
+197 NIIRALLPD

-217 GKDTKTLRGELE
+217 GKDTKTIRGELE
-229 QLILTWE
+229 QLITTWE
-236 KIEKMLP
+236 KIEKMLAV
-243 NEKPPALLYKD
+243 EKPPALLYKD
-254 LSVTSSVMRDLLTK
+254 LRVTSSVMRDLLTK
-268 DVEKVVIDSKSLF
+268 DVERVVVDSKSLY
-281 REVVAYAR
+281 REIVAYAR

-320 LGRKIYLRGGAYIL
+320 LGRKVYLRGGSYIL
-334 IEQTEAM
+334 IEQTETM

-346 NTGRYA
+346 NTGKYA
-352 PRQNQEQVSLRI
+352 PRKDQEQVSLRI
-364 NLDAAR
+364 NLDAAK

-384 IVVDFIDMEDE
+384 IVVDFIDLEDE
-395 KSKKRLFDEL
+395 KSKKRLLEEL
-405 RKEFKKDRAKVTVL
+405 LKEFKKDRAKVTVL
-419 PMTEFGLIQITR
+419 PMSEFGLVQITR

-450 GTGTI
+450 GTGVI
-455 FLRNLIFKRVE
+455 FLRDLIFRKIE
-466 RWFAKFKAISSDSS
+466 RWLTKFKAISS
-480 ERKLILKLHPTVASY
+480 ERNLILKLHPTLAKFMRASLPGRI
-495 VKSSLKGKFKILKL
+495 KTIKL
-509 MAKYFVLIK
+509 MLKYFVKIK

-531 VISAKTGKEFT
+531 VVSAKTARELT
-542 ETSVAPTPIPKE
+542 ETFQVQQFQP
-554 NQNKKEEF
+554 NQNKQEQKDENFS

>member
-8 STRKKET
+8 STKKKET

-29 FENPK
+29 FENPE
-34 QGRMVG
+34 QERMVG
-40 DIYLGR
+40 DIYLGK

-53 IKAAFLDYGQKQ
+53 IKAAFINIGHKQ
-65 EAFLHFAD
+65 DAFLHFAD
-73 IDKTSIEE
+73 IDKTSIDEFS
-81 YADLLG
+81 DLLG
-87 DDTSIDEVAEA
+87 DDTSIDEMPEVESKS
-98 GTETVKES
+98 ETIE
-106 TEEGELKLLQPVS
+106 TDLQPIETS
-119 TTQRLGTAETYAPSK
+119 ATDQRVTETYAPRK

-186 ILNQRERRRLR
+186 ISNPKERRRLR
-197 NIIKALLPN
+197 NIVRALLPD

-217 GKDTKTLRGELE
+217 GKDTKTIRGELE
-229 QLILTWE
+229 QLITTWE
-236 KIEKMLP
+236 KIEKMLTV
-243 NEKPPALLYKD
+243 EKPPALLYKD
-254 LSVTSSVMRDLLTK
+254 LGVTSSVMRDLLTK
-268 DVEKVVIDSKSLF
+268 DVQRVVVDSKALY
-281 REVVAYAR
+281 REIVAYAR

-320 LGRKIYLRGGAYIL
+320 LGRKIYLRGGSYIL
-334 IEQTEAM
+334 IEQTETM

-346 NTGRYA
+346 NTGKYA
-352 PRQNQEQVSLRI
+352 PRKDQEQVSLRI
-364 NLDAAR
+364 NLDAAK

-384 IVVDFIDMEDE
+384 IVVDFIDLEDE
-395 KSKKRLFDEL
+395 KSKKRLYDEL
-405 RKEFKKDRAKVTVL
+405 LKEFKKDRAKVTVL
-419 PMTEFGLIQITR
+419 PMSEFGLVQITR

-450 GTGTI
+450 GTGVI
-455 FLRNLIFKRVE
+455 FLRELIFRKIE
-466 RWFAKFKAISSDSS
+466 RWLTKFKAISS
-480 ERKLILKLHPTVASY
+480 ERNLILRLHPTLA
-495 VKSSLKGKFKILKL
+495 KFMRTSLVGKIKTIKL
-509 MAKYFVLIK
+509 MLKYFVKLKI
-518 VEPDPTLSVEEFK
+518 EPDPTLSVEEFRA
-531 VISAKTGKEFT
+531 ISAKTGKELT
-542 ETSVAPTPIPKE
+542 ETSQAQSLHF
-554 NQNKKEEF
+554 NQNKQEQKNENFS

>member
-8 STRKKET
+8 STKKKET

-22 GQLAELF
+22 GQLVELF
-29 FENPK
+29 FENPE
-34 QGRMVG
+34 QERMVG
-40 DIYLGR
+40 DIYLGK

-53 IKAAFLDYGQKQ
+53 IKAAFINIGHKQ
-65 EAFLHFAD
+65 DAFLHFAD
-73 IDKTSIEE
+73 IDKASIDEFS
-81 YADLLG
+81 DLLG
-87 DDTSIDEVAEA
+87 DDTSIDEMSEVEA
-98 GTETVKES
+98 KSEPVEAR
-106 TEEGELKLLQPVS
+106 LQPI
-119 TTQRLGTAETYAPSK
+119 ETSATGQGVTEAYTPRK

-186 ILNQRERRRLR
+186 ISNQKERRRLR
-197 NIIKALLPN
+197 NIIRALLPD

-217 GKDTKTLRGELE
+217 GKDTKTIRGELE
-229 QLILTWE
+229 QLITTWE
-236 KIEKMLP
+236 KIEKMLAV
-243 NEKPPALLYKD
+243 EKPPALLYKD
-254 LSVTSSVMRDLLTK
+254 LGVTSSVMRDLLTK
-268 DVEKVVIDSKSLF
+268 DVERVVVDSKSLY
-281 REVVAYAR
+281 REIVAYAR

-320 LGRKIYLRGGAYIL
+320 LGRKVYLRGGSYIL
-334 IEQTEAM
+334 IEQTETM

-346 NTGRYA
+346 NTGKYA
-352 PRQNQEQVSLRI
+352 PRKDQEQVSLRI

-384 IVVDFIDMEDE
+384 IVVDFIDLEDE
-395 KSKKRLFDEL
+395 KSKKRLLDEL
-405 RKEFKKDRAKVTVL
+405 LKEFKKDRAKVTVL
-419 PMTEFGLIQITR
+419 PMSEFGLVQITR

-450 GTGTI
+450 GTGVI
-455 FLRNLIFKRVE
+455 FLRDLIFRKIE
-466 RWFAKFKAISSDSS
+466 RWLTKFKAISS
-480 ERKLILKLHPTVASY
+480 ERNLIFKLHPTLA
-495 VKSSLKGKFKILKL
+495 KFMKTSLAGRIKTIKL
-509 MAKYFVLIK
+509 MLRYFIKLK
-518 VEPDPTLSVEEFK
+518 VEPDPTLSVEEFR
-531 VISAKTGKEFT
+531 VVSAKTGKELT
-542 ETSVAPTPIPKE
+542 ETSQVQPFQFNPNKQEQKNE
-554 NQNKKEEF
+554 NFS

>member
-8 STRKKET
+8 STRGKET

-29 FENPK
+29 FENPE
-34 QGRMVG
+34 QERMVG
-40 DIYLGR
+40 DIYLGK

-53 IKAAFLDYGQKQ
+53 IKAAFINIGHKQ
-65 EAFLHFAD
+65 DAFLHFAD
-73 IDKTSIEE
+73 IDKASIEE

-87 DDTSIDEVAEA
+87 DDTSIDEVSEPTVEEEQELKGLQPISTSSIQTAEA
-98 GTETVKES
+98 
-106 TEEGELKLLQPVS
+106 
-119 TTQRLGTAETYAPSK
+119 YALRK

-186 ILNQRERRRLR
+186 IQNPKERRRLR

-229 QLILTWE
+229 HLLATWE
-236 KIEKMLP
+236 KIERAIP

-254 LSVTSSVMRDLLTK
+254 IGVTSSVMRDLLTK
-268 DVEKVVIDSKSLF
+268 DVEKVVVDSKGLY
-281 REVVAYAR
+281 REIVAYAR
-289 WAAPDIVDKIELD
+289 WAAPEIVDKIELD
-302 ETEDIF
+302 ETKDIF

-314 REIENS
+314 KEIENS
-320 LGRKIYLRGGAYIL
+320 LSRKIYLRGGAYIL

-364 NLDAAR
+364 NLDAAK

-455 FLRNLIFKRVE
+455 FLRNLIFKRIE
-466 RWFAKFKAISSDSS
+466 RWFSKFRAIYS
-480 ERKLILKLHPTVASY
+480 ERNLTLKLHPTVANY
-495 VKSSLKGKFKILKL
+495 MQSSFAGKLKTLKL
-509 MAKYFVLIK
+509 MLRYFVKLKI
-518 VEPDPTLSVEEFK
+518 ESDPTLSVEEFR
-531 VISAKTGKEFT
+531 VISNKTGKELT
-542 ETSVAPTPIPKE
+542 EFGTSQITIARE
-554 NQNKKEEF
+554 NQN

>member
-1 MRKEIYI
+1 MKKEIYI
-8 STRKKET
+8 STKGKET

-29 FENPK
+29 FENPE
-34 QGRMVG
+34 QERMVG
-40 DIYLGR
+40 DIYLGK

-53 IKAAFLDYGQKQ
+53 IKAAFINIGHRQD
-65 EAFLHFAD
+65 AFLHFAD
-73 IDKTSIEE
+73 IDKASIEE

-87 DDTSIDEVAEA
+87 DDTSIDEVSETTVEEEQELKTLQPITTSATQTAEA
-98 GTETVKES
+98 
-106 TEEGELKLLQPVS
+106 
-119 TTQRLGTAETYAPSK
+119 YAPRK

-186 ILNQRERRRLR
+186 IQNPRERRRLR
-197 NIIKALLPN
+197 NIVKALLPN

-217 GKDTKTLRGELE
+217 GKDTKILRGELE
-229 QLILTWE
+229 QLIATWE
-236 KIEKMLP
+236 KIEKAIP

-254 LSVTSSVMRDLLTK
+254 IGVTSSVMRDLLTK
-268 DVEKVVIDSKSLF
+268 DVEKVVVDSKGLY
-281 REVVAYAR
+281 REIVAYSR

-302 ETEDIF
+302 ETDDIF

-314 REIENS
+314 KEIENS
-320 LGRKIYLRGGAYIL
+320 LSRKIYLRGGAYIL

-364 NLDAAR
+364 NLDAAK

-379 DIGGL
+379 DIGGV

-455 FLRNLIFKRVE
+455 FLRDLIFRRIE
-466 RWFAKFKAISSDSS
+466 RWFLKFRAVYSDRS
-480 ERKLILKLHPTVASY
+480 LTLKLHPTVAKY
-495 VKSSLKGKFKILKL
+495 MRSSFAGRLKILKFML
-509 MAKYFVLIK
+509 KYFVKIK
-518 VEPDPTLSVEEFK
+518 VEPDPTLSVEEFR
-531 VISAKTGKEFT
+531 VISNKTGKELT
-542 ETSVAPTPIPKE
+542 EFGASQITIAKE
-554 NQNKKEEF
+554 NQNKEG